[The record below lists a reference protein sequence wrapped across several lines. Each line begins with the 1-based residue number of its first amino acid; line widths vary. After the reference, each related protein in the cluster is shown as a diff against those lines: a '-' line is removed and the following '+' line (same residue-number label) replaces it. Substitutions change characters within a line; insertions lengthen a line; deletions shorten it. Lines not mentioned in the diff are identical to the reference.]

1 MDAWKRL
8 VDILSGTKTYDIAM
22 ASIEVDS
29 KNARKTF
36 DCPNAYKYA
45 KILQQKDKKNWCEW
59 HYNTAGNANAAKIAK
74 NFRRKF
80 EETNASSSISD
91 KIAIIDEV
99 IREIKPLIKDWD
111 ENMKNFKVNSDE
123 QILESIFTA
132 YTSSQEL
139 TSFINKDLAANT
151 YHALELYC
159 TSLNCPILAR
169 TEAYTE
175 AFTSILFHPLSKKY
189 HFTEECKL
197 YRGCIIADEE
207 LVGNYKKG
215 NTIITTTFLSAST
228 DPAVV
233 VPYITDAPTDAI
245 AIRCEY
251 EINNNHCCTA
261 LDLRGVCKKKEEEIL
276 ILRYTPFEITSAIQS
291 ESGGHME
298 VHFRE
303 YEEQ

>member
-8 VDILSGTKTYDIAM
+8 VAILSGTKTYDIAT
-22 ASIEVDS
+22 ASASKTSVEVDS
-29 KNARKTF
+29 KNARTTF
-36 DCPNAYKYA
+36 DCPNAY
-45 KILQQKDKKNWCEW
+45 N
-59 HYNTAGNANAAKIAK
+59 
-74 NFRRKF
+74 
-80 EETNASSSISD
+80 
-91 KIAIIDEV
+91 
-99 IREIKPLIKDWD
+99 
-111 ENMKNFKVNSDE
+111 
-123 QILESIFTA
+123 
-132 YTSSQEL
+132 
-139 TSFINKDLAANT
+139 FINKDLAANT

-215 NTIITTTFLSAST
+215 NTIITTTFLSEST

-245 AIRCEY
+245 SIRCEY

-261 LDLRGVCKKKEEEIL
+261 LDLRGVSKKKEEEIL